1 MGFRSPANPLCLLSP
16 QGTAAVPTLEKS
28 GSTALT
34 PDALQIL
41 CGKGQGMI
49 NAHSRFPGDSLSV
62 EGISVWY
69 SDGVTDSYPSARGT
83 VSSAS

>member
-1 MGFRSPANPLCLLSP
+1 
-16 QGTAAVPTLEKS
+16 
-28 GSTALT
+28 
-34 PDALQIL
+34 
-41 CGKGQGMI
+41 MI

-83 VSSAS
+83 ISSAS